1 VATAAVSLPARQ
13 GSWKFGKMDGH
24 GVYTNVQGSKC
35 GCRRADASAL
45 RDAACRYLGKYE
57 GQFLNG
63 CMDGSG
69 VYLWAEGDV

>member
-1 VATAAVSLPARQ
+1 MQ

-24 GVYTNVQGSKC
+24 GVYTNVSGSKC
-35 GCRRADASAL
+35 VALPPLLPPPYAS
-45 RDAACRYLGKYE
+45 RYLGKYE

-69 VYLWAEGDV
+69 VYVWAEGDV

>member
-1 VATAAVSLPARQ
+1 
-13 GSWKFGKMDGH
+13 MDGH
-24 GVYTNVQGSKC
+24 GVYTNVQGTKC
-35 GCRRADASAL
+35 VRQLRRRYFS
-45 RDAACRYLGKYE
+45 CCGRYLGKYE